1 MRRKKLESKDM
12 AVFDQI
18 VSEAEVGY
26 LGIMTE
32 DGYPRVVP
40 VNFVS
45 IDRVVY
51 FHGAVEG
58 EKYDLIKQS
67 PKVTF
72 SVDIPLAI
80 IPSYWLSDENAGGAT
95 HLFKSILI
103 KGRAGV
109 VNDNNA
115 RCFALQKLMEK
126 YQPEGQFLPIAP
138 DEKEYDKILSI
149 TAVFRIDAENV
160 TIKVK
165 LPTDKPENY
174 KLSLIDNLRKR
185 GTAVDLKTADEIEQ
199 T

>member
-1 MRRKKLESKDM
+1 M

-45 IDRVVY
+45 IDRVIY

-58 EKYDLIKQS
+58 EKYDLLKQS

-72 SVDIPLAI
+72 SVDIPLSI
-80 IPSYWLSDENAGGAT
+80 IPSYWLSDKNAGGAT

-103 KGRAGV
+103 KGRGRI
-109 VNDNNA
+109 VNDDNA

-126 YQPEGQFLPIAP
+126 YQPEGKFLPITS
-138 DEKEYDKILSI
+138 DEKEYDKVLSI
-149 TAVFRIDAENV
+149 TAVFRIDADEV

-165 LPTDKPENY
+165 LPIDKPE
-174 KLSLIDNLRKR
+174 KFKHALIENLRQR
-185 GTAVDLKTADEIEQ
+185 GTVIDLKTADDIEM
-199 T
+199 